1 MLFMEQPTTAA
12 EAASHTAH
20 TVDAEAEPA
29 AVQVA
34 EAEPAAAQTVNA
46 EAEPAAVQAA
56 GAEPAAVQAADPE
69 LAAVQAADPELAAVQ
84 VAEAGPA
91 AVRTVDSVAALKAMA
106 DPTRLAILAALM
118 RTRDLPVMSV
128 KELAAELGEPQTKLY
143 RHVRQ
148 LEAAGLIRVA
158 STRMVSGILEQRY
171 QACQRDLRLGRGVI
185 AENADESEELMR
197 AALDRYRDGFFAA
210 FRAGRLPAGD
220 VPPGESYRK
229 PLVFMSDLKV
239 SPARAA
245 QLMTKLEEVID
256 SFQDE
261 QAEDPDGVSL
271 NLFISSYVPGDPDPG

>member
-1 MLFMEQPTTAA
+1 MFFMEKPTATAEVA
-12 EAASHTAH
+12 EAA
-20 TVDAEAEPA
+20 P
-29 AVQVA
+29 
-34 EAEPAAAQTVNA
+34 
-46 EAEPAAVQAA
+46 
-56 GAEPAAVQAADPE
+56 PE
-69 LAAVQAADPELAAVQ
+69 
-84 VAEAGPA
+84 
-91 AVRTVDSVAALKAMA
+91 VRTVDNVAVLKAMA
-106 DPTRLAILAALM
+106 DPTRFAILAALM
-118 RTRDLPVMSV
+118 RTSDLPVMSV

>member
-46 EAEPAAVQAA
+46 EAEPAAVQAV
-56 GAEPAAVQAADPE
+56 GAEPAAVQVADPE
-69 LAAVQAADPELAAVQ
+69 LAAVQVADPELAAVQ

-148 LEAAGLIRVA
+148 LEAAGLIKVA

>member
-46 EAEPAAVQAA
+46 EAEPAAVQAV
-56 GAEPAAVQAADPE
+56 GAEPAAVQVADPE
-69 LAAVQAADPELAAVQ
+69 LAAVQVADPELAAVQ

>member
-46 EAEPAAVQAA
+46 EAEPAAVQAV
-56 GAEPAAVQAADPE
+56 GAEPAAVQ
-69 LAAVQAADPELAAVQ
+69 VADPELAAVQ

>member
-1 MLFMEQPTTAA
+1 MFFMEQRTAA
-12 EAASHTAH
+12 AKAASHAAQ

-29 AVQVA
+29 AVRM
-34 EAEPAAAQTVNA
+34 PGA
-46 EAEPAAVQAA
+46 EAEPAAVRMA
-56 GAEPAAVQAADPE
+56 GAE
-69 LAAVQAADPELAAVQ
+69 
-84 VAEAGPA
+84 AEPD
-91 AVRTVDSVAALKAMA
+91 AVRTVDDVAALKAMA

-171 QACQRDLRLGRGVI
+171 QACQQYLKLGHGVV
-185 AENADESEELMR
+185 AENADDSEEVMR
-197 AALDRYRDGFFAA
+197 VALDRYRDGFFAA

-220 VPPGESYRK
+220 VPPGESYRT

-239 SPARAA
+239 SPARATELRA
-245 QLMTKLEEVID
+245 KLQEVID
-256 SFQDE
+256 SFEDE
-261 QAEDPDGVSL
+261 QAEDPAGVSL
-271 NLFISSYVPGDPDPG
+271 NLFISSYVPGEPDPG

>member
-46 EAEPAAVQAA
+46 EAEPAAVQAV
-56 GAEPAAVQAADPE
+56 GAEP
-69 LAAVQAADPELAAVQ
+69 AAVQAADPELAAVQ